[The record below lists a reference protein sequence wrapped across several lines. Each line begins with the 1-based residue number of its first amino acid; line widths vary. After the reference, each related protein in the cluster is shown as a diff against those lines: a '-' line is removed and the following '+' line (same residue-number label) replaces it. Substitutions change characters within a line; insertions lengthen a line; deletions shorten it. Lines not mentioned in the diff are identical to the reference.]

1 MDRNVVFD
9 LYCENELGEKFIVEM
24 QKAKQ
29 SFFKDRSVFYSTF
42 PIQEQGVKGN
52 TWNFQLKAVFAVGIL
67 DFFLTTRIIR
77 ISPL

>member
-67 DFFLTTRIIR
+67 VFFF
-77 ISPL
+77 